1 LKVALTLP
9 LCPLSVKTDVVENCP
24 LIGSGLQVEH
34 RTSVPVKFP
43 LPSTV
48 PVKAPAESAQCP
60 FEQVKV
66 PVPEEGPAGVV
77 EVPVQLYVPSKL
89 AVVLPVVDPIPP
101 TPPLEQAF
109 MQTAKRTRVNK
120 MISFR

>member
-1 LKVALTLP
+1 M
-9 LCPLSVKTDVVENCP
+9 
-24 LIGSGLQVEH
+24 QVEH

-66 PVPEEGPAGVV
+66 PVPEEGPAGVD
-77 EVPVQLYVPSKL
+77 EEPVQLYVPSKPA
-89 AVVLPVVDPIPP
+89 AVPPMVDPIPP

-109 MQTAKRTRVNK
+109 MLTAKRTRVNN
-120 MISFR
+120 MISLR